1 MCVCVCVWGGE
12 GGGAGGRGGRG
23 GEGHKF
29 MGVDCRTLTYKPKE
43 TTVSCDYP

>member
-1 MCVCVCVWGGE
+1 MCVCVCVCGGGGE
-12 GGGAGGRGGRG
+12 GGGRAC
-23 GEGHKF
+23 EGHKF

>member
-1 MCVCVCVWGGE
+1 MERRVVCVRVWGW
-12 GGGAGGRGGRG
+12 GGGGGGGWG
-23 GEGHKF
+23 GHKF